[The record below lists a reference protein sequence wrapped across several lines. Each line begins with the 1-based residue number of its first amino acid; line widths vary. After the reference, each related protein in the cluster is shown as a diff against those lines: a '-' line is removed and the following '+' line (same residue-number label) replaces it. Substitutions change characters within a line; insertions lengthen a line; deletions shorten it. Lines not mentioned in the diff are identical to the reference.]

1 MIFKGEELPIKYKVT
16 ITLDE
21 NQKNKVQDLAELCDC
36 KITTYVKMTAL
47 GNKIKPKVINKISAK
62 EIEIVQEEF
71 RKLDEQIENYERFL
85 IENESE
91 LKVMLLK
98 RLAKVLKK
106 ERRKYE
112 EQNYK
117 RY

>member
-1 MIFKGEELPIKYKVT
+1 
-16 ITLDE
+16 
-21 NQKNKVQDLAELCDC
+21 
-36 KITTYVKMTAL
+36 
-47 GNKIKPKVINKISAK
+47 

-71 RKLDEQIENYERFL
+71 RKLDEQIEKYERFL

-98 RLAKVLKK
+98 RLTEVLKK
-106 ERRKYE
+106 ETRKYE